1 MKDKIEK
8 HIDIVCSLLEEYAA
22 PFVGNSS
29 YEKQLLIDTKHL
41 HFQLQSVGWDGDTF
55 THSVMLHFD
64 IKPNGKIWIQQNWTE
79 DDVAVALLQRGVERT
94 DIVVGFQPP
103 RYRELSGYAVT

>member
-1 MKDKIEK
+1 MNKIEK
-8 HIDIVCSLLEEYAA
+8 YSEIVSAILEEYAA
-22 PFVGNSS
+22 PTNPGNAE

-41 HFQLQSVGWDGDTF
+41 HFQLQSVGWHGDKF

-64 IKPNGKIWIQQNWTE
+64 IKENGKIWIQQNWTE
-79 DDVAVALLQRGVERT
+79 DDIAVELMQRGVERT

-103 RYRELSGYAVT
+103 RYRKLSGYAVV